1 MLDMDEKAQVG
12 IGTLIVFIA
21 MILVAAIAAAVL
33 LNTAGMLQQRAQTT
47 GKEVIEQ
54 TSTGLRIL
62 SVNGTVDD
70 VNDTVH
76 EVGIAIKLRAGSK
89 SANFST
95 LVVAY
100 SDDAV
105 SAQLT
110 NGTTADHN
118 NFICWKISDDD
129 NSFPVM
135 NSREDVFMIK
145 LDLADIRAGVDGAT
159 TNNGLG
165 EGKSAT
171 IKLIPAVGVPTTYS
185 ITVPSSVDGKSQ
197 VSLT

>member
-1 MLDMDEKAQVG
+1 MLEINEKGQVG

-21 MILVAAIAAAVL
+21 MVLVAAIAAAVL
-33 LNTAGMLQQRAQTT
+33 INTAGLLQQRAQTT

-54 TSTGLRIL
+54 TSTGLRVL

-76 EVGIAIKLRAGSK
+76 EVGITIKLRSGSEPV
-89 SANFST
+89 NFST

-100 SDDAV
+100 TDDAA

-110 NGTTADHN
+110 NGTVADHD
-118 NFICWKISDDD
+118 NFICWRVSDDD
-129 NSFPVM
+129 SSFPVM
-135 NSREDVFMIK
+135 NSKEDVFMIK
-145 LDLADIRAGVDGAT
+145 LDLADIRAGSDGAT

-165 EGKSAT
+165 EGKSAA
-171 IKLIPAVGVPTTYS
+171 IKLIPAVGLPTTYS